1 MRISFLADYPDFV
14 PVLAP
19 EIFEHWRHVLTDET
33 IEIREAKL
41 RQHMNKIE
49 LPLALVAH
57 ADGEVFGTAALRA
70 KELEGYEH
78 LSPWLGGV
86 FVRRP
91 YRGRGIASALSSAI
105 EQQAWL
111 LGYGEIYLFTPDQQ
125 RLYARL
131 GWSKFE
137 PTSWLG
143 MDADIMIKTKS
154 QGNVQ

>member
-1 MRISFLADYPDFV
+1 MRISFLAVYPQFI

-19 EIFEHWRHVLTDET
+19 EILEHWRHVLTNET

-41 RQHMNKIE
+41 RQHMNKLE

-57 ADGEVFGTAALRA
+57 SDGDVFGTAALRE

-86 FVRRP
+86 FVRRA

-105 EQQAWL
+105 EQHAWS
-111 LGYGEIYLFTPDQQ
+111 LGFTEIYLFTPDQQ
-125 RLYARL
+125 RLYSRL
-131 GWSKFE
+131 SWSQFQ
-137 PTSWLG
+137 PTSWRG
-143 MDADIMIKTKS
+143 IDADVMIRTRGQS
-154 QGNVQ
+154 NVQ